1 MDKSKISFW
10 EKKGDI
16 GIISLYNGKEN
27 YLIEPEFID
36 LADLKKWTNDDQL
49 KGIIIK
55 GSGRNFSAGASLN
68 DLIRIAENEKIL
80 SEKIFAGK
88 EILDFIEN
96 LKIPVI
102 ASINGVC
109 FGGGLEIAL
118 ACHIRIASPSAL
130 FAFPEN
136 NLGLIPGLGGI
147 YRLIQLL
154 GHRDIYDL
162 ILTADMVNA
171 DCAKQIGLI
180 DHISESK
187 DSFAEALNKIMS
199 LTHDRSPELIHY
211 VMTAIHNAKNLNQAE
226 ALKIETELF
235 CRLAIKV
242 KKNQ

>member
-136 NLGLIPGLGGI
+136 NIGLIPGLGGI

-187 DSFAEALNKIMS
+187 DSFTEALNKIMS
-199 LTHDRSPELIHY
+199 LTHDRSPELIHL
-211 VMTAIHNAKNLNQAE
+211 HNAKNLNQAE